1 MALSAL
7 FLLKPFAAH
16 RARAGAPPPP
26 GPPGD
31 AFAADIVAS
40 FMLQK
45 TVSEL
50 SGSTSKLEF
59 DIYGEIGIPN
69 STVAVNFLQPIGAPN
84 WTNVIFS
91 IVPYPKYSSIS
102 SMYLSIL
109 RASFMSLVVE
119 QSTLHLT
126 ESLFGDTSLFEVLK
140 FPGGITIIPPQAA
153 FLLQKPYASFNF
165 TLNFPIYKVQGR
177 MNELKDQMKAG
188 LQLDPYENLYIKL
201 TNSEGSTVRPP
212 TIVQASIV
220 LEETWA

>member
-1 MALSAL
+1 MT
-7 FLLKPFAAH
+7 
-16 RARAGAPPPP
+16 
-26 GPPGD
+26 
-31 AFAADIVAS
+31 
-40 FMLQK
+40 MQ
-45 TVSEL
+45 
-50 SGSTSKLEF
+50 
-59 DIYGEIGIPN
+59 
-69 STVAVNFLQPIGAPN
+69 VAVNFLQPIGAPN
-84 WTNVIFS
+84 WTNVIFN

-188 LQLDPYENLYIKL
+188 LQLDPYEVGKNQFNFNFL
-201 TNSEGSTVRPP
+201 T
-212 TIVQASIV
+212 
-220 LEETWA
+220 L